1 MYRKQK
7 FEFVSNKKYKDNAYC
22 LYIVLILTIRIM
34 APHSRDFLSYP
45 EDINENEYENNEDE
59 DEDEDFYVELCCEY
73 PDFIEAVDNNH
84 HDCVIRAVNH
94 ARDTDEEW
102 DQDYL
107 YAALEWGNLEYIGF
121 ALERCVWDD
130 ASIMYAVRSKKMNH
144 VQYMI
149 DGMKGGV
156 WDESV
161 MFEALRAGYLDCVKH
176 AREKMVP
183 WNEMSMWLAVS
194 SGCVKL
200 VEYMLDNGCV
210 LDDTLM
216 IAAFQKNL
224 QNRNRARLAMVQ
236 FLHEKGIPWTCES
249 MAGAMLTRDINT
261 VKFAYENGCSCDEN
275 ILDVRTSLEILDY
288 AFEVM
293 GCKLTSKHMEDAIFH
308 HKNNHVRY
316 LHAKGCPWSLN
327 CINIA
332 YQRMNLDSFNY
343 ALANGILDHLKPRD
357 EE

>member
-1 MYRKQK
+1 
-7 FEFVSNKKYKDNAYC
+7 
-22 LYIVLILTIRIM
+22 M

-45 EDINENEYENNEDE
+45 DDINENYNEDE
-59 DEDEDFYVELCCEY
+59 DEDEDEVEDDDFYVESCCEY
-73 PDFIEAVDNNH
+73 PIFIEAIENNH

-94 ARDTDEEW
+94 ARNIDEKW

-107 YAALEWGNLEYIGF
+107 YTALEWGNLEYIGF

-130 ASIMYAVRSKKMNH
+130 ASIIYAVRSKKMEH
-144 VQYMI
+144 VQYMV

-161 MFEALRAGYLDCVKH
+161 IFEALRHGYLDCVKH

-194 SGCVKL
+194 SGCVNL

-216 IAAFQKNL
+216 SAAFQKNH
-224 QNRNRARLAMVQ
+224 QNRTRLAMVQ

-249 MAGAMLTRDINT
+249 MADAMLTKDCNI

-275 ILDVRTSLEILDY
+275 ILDVYKNTSLEILDY

-293 GCKLTSKHMEDAIFH
+293 GCKFTSKHMEDAIFH
-308 HKNNHVRY
+308 HKNSHVCY
-316 LHAKGCPWSLN
+316 MHEKGCPWTLN

-332 YQRMNLDSFNY
+332 YQRLNRNGLNY
-343 ALANGILDHLKPRD
+343 VLASGILDPLKLRD